1 MSIRISISEVHRV
14 CKICGKEFTPG
25 PGGTIKGRLVFCSDE
40 CASESDRRNQA
51 RYQRNRRRRE
61 KAAKTVEKTCPFCG
75 KSFTTS
81 SSKKIYCSPACQKPH
96 KLAKLREQ
104 TVARATQAQTCEW
117 CGATF
122 TGKYRKRFCSEKCA
136 DASYKARLKEK
147 AREERTLEKAVCQH
161 CGLTFKRN
169 RADKKFCSDACRLAH
184 RTVVRH
190 EKALDRSCGGLTDAQ
205 RRQVEADMRVSDPD
219 VRYGRSK
226 SWTPAMRRY
235 AARLY
240 LDANTL
246 RAGTCTCI

>member
-81 SSKKIYCSPACQKPH
+81 SSKKIYCSPACQKQH
-96 KLAKLREQ
+96 RLAKLREQ

-122 TGKYRKRFCSEKCA
+122 TGKCRKRFCSEKCA
-136 DASYKARLKEK
+136 DASYTARLKEK
-147 AREERTLEKAVCQH
+147 AREERTREKVCPTF
-161 CGLTFKRN
+161 GSTLTTTYTSKVY
-169 RADKKFCSDACRLAH
+169 CSDACRFAH
-184 RTVVRH
+184 RNIARRTEV
-190 EKALDRSCGGLTDAQ
+190 KTSGGLTDAQ